1 MQAVLGNDE
10 ETGKE
15 RTGAKAQKGKKM
27 KLAGYI
33 FMLIGAALII
43 YIRLTNI
50 DVTETRLLIDN
61 FGGFLVAVIFVLS
74 GYFAVVR
81 SETK

>member
-1 MQAVLGNDE
+1 MRILGCI
-10 ETGKE
+10 
-15 RTGAKAQKGKKM
+15 
-27 KLAGYI
+27 LVV
-33 FMLIGAALII
+33 IGAALII

-81 SETK
+81 SEKK

>member
-1 MQAVLGNDE
+1 
-10 ETGKE
+10 
-15 RTGAKAQKGKKM
+15 
-27 KLAGYI
+27 
-33 FMLIGAALII
+33 MLIGAALII

>member
-1 MQAVLGNDE
+1 
-10 ETGKE
+10 
-15 RTGAKAQKGKKM
+15 M